1 MRVCG
6 IADYAARKLMNAAG
20 RFSADFCRK
29 ATELV
34 METDN
39 AMKTSYDAPERL
51 LEVLVLR
58 FAQEAKHG

>member
-1 MRVCG
+1 MT
-6 IADYAARKLMNAAG
+6 DYGAKKIMNAAS
-20 RFSADFCRK
+20 RFSAEFCCK

-34 METDN
+34 METDY

-51 LEVLVLR
+51 LEILVLR